1 MKKIAIL
8 FLVFSSIALFAQ
20 KSKLDDLQPREI
32 PDLHDFDPFR
42 HHCSKYDVKRYLR
55 SLASGEISQQKA
67 LYDDSGAIQLQTYIS
82 TWQPIGPEGG
92 NIIGM
97 AFNPTN
103 NNEIYAATYGIPSHI
118 YKTVNSGET
127 WEMIESIDDWIND
140 IAVDPTNPDIIYA
153 KSSSGIYKSLD
164 GGVNWQ
170 NYQFCSGFY
179 GSGEI
184 AINPYNS
191 NILYVGGHYDAGM
204 AVLKST
210 DGGENWTGIK
220 IKTGTQSGDT
230 NCVAIDPSNP
240 DIIYAGGGYY
250 DQADYDKL
258 YKSSDG
264 GDNWTDITGSIYA
277 TPYAIAIDPTNP
289 SKVYVGTDWG
299 ILRSSDGGQTWQK
312 NNGYAY
318 AYALAIDPFDPNI
331 LYAGY
336 DGSCYK
342 SVDGGVNWTEYSE
355 GIHGECNK
363 VLASS
368 ASSTQVFYA
377 SNGGIYKSDDSC
389 ISWKESHSGILASNI
404 PALAIAP
411 SSPNI
416 IYAEASGNGFFKSNN
431 FGNSWG
437 RLPDFHLCD
446 AIRKIAVN
454 PNDANDLFILTGG

>member
-32 PDLHDFDPFR
+32 PDMHDFNPFH

-92 NIIGM
+92 YILGI

-103 NNEIYAATYGIPSHI
+103 NNEIYAAASGYPTSIF
-118 YKTVNSGET
+118 KTANSGQT
-127 WEMIESIDDWIND
+127 WEKTGSINDWIYG

-153 KSSSGIYKSLD
+153 LSSSSGIYKSLD
-164 GGVNWQ
+164 GGVNCQ
-170 NYQFCSGFY
+170 NYQVCSGFES
-179 GSGEI
+179 SGNI

-220 IKTGTQSGDT
+220 LTTGSYDEETSYI
-230 NCVAIDPSNP
+230 AIDPSNP
-240 DIIYAGGGYY
+240 DIIYAGGGHY
-250 DQADYDKL
+250 DQADWKL

-264 GDNWTDITGSIYA
+264 GQNWTDITGSIYA
-277 TPYAIAIDPTNP
+277 TPNAIAIDPTNP
-289 SKVYVGTDWG
+289 SKVYVGTGWG
-299 ILRSSDGGQTWQK
+299 IFRSSNGGQTWQK
-312 NNGYAY
+312 NDGYAY
-318 AYALAIDPFDPNI
+318 ARALAIDPFDPNI
-331 LYAGY
+331 LYACYGV
-336 DGSCYK
+336 SFYK

-355 GIHGECNK
+355 GIHGRCNK

-368 ASSTQVFYA
+368 ASSAQVFYG
-377 SNGGIYKSDDSC
+377 SNAGIYKSDDSGL
-389 ISWKESHSGILASNI
+389 SWEASHSGIKANEI
-404 PALAIAP
+404 TALSVAP

-416 IYAEASGNGFFKSNN
+416 IYAEALGNGFFKSSD

-437 RLPDFHLCD
+437 RLPDFYRCD
-446 AIRKIAVN
+446 VIPKIAVN
-454 PNDANDLFILTGG
+454 PNDANDLFILAGG